1 MLICDTISESY
12 IEEEQT
18 TQWSNEKEQMDNQ
31 RSTKHTYK
39 GKNRVIRTPL
49 KTGVDSGAPERSVYM
64 EQNMY

>member
-1 MLICDTISESY
+1 MSVLVSSLKIPKGQSESY

-18 TQWSNEKEQMDNQ
+18 TQWSNEKVQMDNQ

-49 KTGVDSGAPERSVYM
+49 KTGVDSGAPER
-64 EQNMY
+64 